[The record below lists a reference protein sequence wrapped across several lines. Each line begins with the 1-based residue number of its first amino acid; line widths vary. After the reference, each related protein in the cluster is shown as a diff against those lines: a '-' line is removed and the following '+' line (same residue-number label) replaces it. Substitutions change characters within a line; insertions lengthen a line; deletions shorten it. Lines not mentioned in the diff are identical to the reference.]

1 MINFE
6 TEDEIEFT
14 ERELKLKSLFV
25 EIDRMIGGNC
35 DFESMVD
42 EKEMTIDEMKT
53 IAIDS
58 LEGYI
63 DAITEFGLDEIEFG
77 LDEIIENLEYI
88 EKYQRYI
95 TRVENI

>member
-25 EIDRMIGGNC
+25 EIDRMIGSNC
-35 DFESMVD
+35 DFEGMVD
-42 EKEMTIDEMKT
+42 EREMTIDEMKT

-58 LEGYI
+58 LANDISYG
-63 DAITEFGLDEIEFG
+63 DITE
-77 LDEIIENLEYI
+77 LEDI
-88 EKYQRYI
+88 EKYKRYI
-95 TRVENI
+95 KRVENI

>member
-1 MINFE
+1 MVLMTNFQKVLYYGE
-6 TEDEIEFT
+6 EGIEFS

-25 EIDRMIGGNC
+25 EIDRMIGSSC

-42 EKEMTIDEMKT
+42 EKEMTIDEMKS
-53 IAIDS
+53 IVIDS

-63 DAITEFGLDEIEFG
+63 DEITE
-77 LDEIIENLEYI
+77 LEDI

>member
-6 TEDEIEFT
+6 TVDYYDEAIELND
-14 ERELKLKSLFV
+14 RELKLKSLFV
-25 EIDRMIGGNC
+25 EIDRMIGSNC

-53 IAIDS
+53 IAMDS
-58 LEGYI
+58 LANDISDGDIKELK
-63 DAITEFGLDEIEFG
+63 D
-77 LDEIIENLEYI
+77 I

-95 TRVENI
+95 TRLENI